1 MSNKFYVYE
10 WYNVD
15 TEEVFY
21 VGKGS
26 KKRKDQIKNR
36 NKNFL
41 TYIETHNVLSRIV
54 KDNLT
59 ETEAFKIE
67 KELIEFYW
75 NKGQCSCNL
84 MEGGTGG
91 TSFVWT
97 DKAKQYWSENNPMKN
112 EEQRKRMSSQNPMY
126 DPAIAASV
134 GLKHRK
140 AVIINGIQYDSASNA
155 ANALGVCEATIRAWC
170 QRGKSPANI
179 PCQFVKN
186 NSLQLNADAKNKVPV
201 LIDGIYYSSI
211 KEASLALGMNSSTYL
226 AKCIREHKTYKGH
239 KCEYANQQ
247 PSQGNSNN
255 STLEGSTTN
264 E

>member
-1 MSNKFYVYE
+1 MENKFYVYE
-10 WYNVD
+10 WYNIN
-15 TEEVFY
+15 TNEVFY
-21 VGKGS
+21 VGKGCG
-26 KKRKDQIKNR
+26 KRKDEIKKR
-36 NKNFL
+36 NQKFL
-41 TYIETHNVLSRIV
+41 SYIESHTTASRVI
-54 KDNLT
+54 KDNLS
-59 ETEAFKIE
+59 EEDAFTLE
-67 KELIEFYW
+67 KETIQFY
-75 NKGQCSCNL
+75 KERGQCECNL

-91 TSFVWT
+91 VSFIWT
-97 DKAKQYWSENNPMKN
+97 DEAKQYWSENNPMKAKA
-112 EEQRKRMSSQNPMY
+112 QRERMSKNNPMHN
-126 DPAIAASV
+126 PEIAKQV

-140 AVIINGIQYDSASNA
+140 AVIVDGVQYDSALTA
-155 ANALGVCEATIRAWC
+155 AQALGVCDATIRTWC
-170 QRGKSPANI
+170 KKGHSPKGIQCSFVEENKMI
-179 PCQFVKN
+179 SSGVKN
-186 NSLQLNADAKNKVPV
+186 KTAV